1 MTKKSHGNVN
11 LCNKK
16 SRYSK
21 KIDQNANLHHRDKTK
36 TDF

>member
-21 KIDQNANLHHRDKTK
+21 KIDQNENLYPRDKTK
-36 TDF
+36 TFF